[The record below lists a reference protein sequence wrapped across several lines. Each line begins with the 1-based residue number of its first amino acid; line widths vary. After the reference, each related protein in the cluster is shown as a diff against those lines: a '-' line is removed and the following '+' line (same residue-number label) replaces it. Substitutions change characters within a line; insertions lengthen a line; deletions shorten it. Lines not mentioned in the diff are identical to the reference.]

1 MAEEREICKSLKE
14 VERYLESLVRRK
26 EVAEEVALDA
36 IYVLRDVYAMKC
48 RSSGSSSS
56 SKGQIDKE
64 LLKRGFVR

>member
-1 MAEEREICKSLKE
+1 MAEEREVCEALKK

-36 IYVLRDVYAMKC
+36 IYVLRDVYVMKC
-48 RSSGSSSS
+48 MSRGGSSSTS
-56 SKGQIDKE
+56 RDEE

>member
-1 MAEEREICKSLKE
+1 MAEEREICEALKK

-48 RSSGSSSS
+48 RSSSGSR
-56 SKGQIDKE
+56 GQIDRE
-64 LLKRGFVR
+64 LLERGFVR